1 MHLCV
6 IDSDILSEIIKQKQA
21 LVVHR
26 AQAYLHQHQQ
36 FAFSAVTR
44 YEILRGLKD
53 KGAIGQQQR
62 FAAFCANSL
71 IFAITDAILDR
82 TADLWVAARKRGL
95 PRRDSDLIIASTAL
109 EHGRDLVT
117 GNTAHFSWIPGL
129 IIDDWRR
136 P

>member
-1 MHLCV
+1 MHLSL
-6 IDSDILSEIIKQKQA
+6 IDSDILSEILKQKHA
-21 LVVHR
+21 SVVQR

-82 TADLWVAARKRGL
+82 TADLWVAAWPRLGHREYCPLFMDSRINYGRLAPAVMCRMARGNYL
-95 PRRDSDLIIASTAL
+95 RFICHASA
-109 EHGRDLVT
+109 
-117 GNTAHFSWIPGL
+117 
-129 IIDDWRR
+129 
-136 P
+136 